1 MAAAVA
7 DDGNVT
13 MLVFAAVFDVDTAVA
28 AELVAMNATD
38 ANDNDGKMVAA
49 DDDVDA
55 DDVAAGNPSYPGI
68 AISQLSRI

>member
-1 MAAAVA
+1 
-7 DDGNVT
+7 

-28 AELVAMNATD
+28 AELVAMIATD

-55 DDVAAGNPSYPGI
+55 DDAAAVVVLLLLLDDAATCCLLG
-68 AISQLSRI
+68 QLSKARWQ